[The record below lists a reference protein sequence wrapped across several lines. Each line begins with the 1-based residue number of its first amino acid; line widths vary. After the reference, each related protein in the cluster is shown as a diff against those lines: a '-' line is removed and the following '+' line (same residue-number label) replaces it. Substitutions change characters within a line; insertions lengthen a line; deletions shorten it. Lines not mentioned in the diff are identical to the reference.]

1 MLFFFVMAASMGAAN
16 LLFLLL
22 VPFWAGLSLGAAILT
37 FVTLWAVYLS
47 LIGNV
52 NSAKEYPE
60 NHPRGGRPAIRANL
74 PPWTTR
80 TTPTDGDV
88 ETRVRPRKYLRI
100 GVRTAAHTLLEI
112 EGMMTGKEYRTHEM
126 ERN

>member
-52 NSAKEYPE
+52 NSAKEYP
-60 NHPRGGRPAIRANL
+60 
-74 PPWTTR
+74 
-80 TTPTDGDV
+80 
-88 ETRVRPRKYLRI
+88 RKSSSRRSSGYS
-100 GVRTAAHTLLEI
+100 GQFTAVDDPDDSD
-112 EGMMTGKEYRTHEM
+112 RW
-126 ERN
+126 RC